1 MPSKPRYPKVKP
13 DIPIV
18 AEEEAVYNARLDG
31 RLQDIGLSPRVID
44 LFAGAGG
51 MSLGFTKLT
60 GHGFKPVWA
69 NDFNEYAGKTYNLN
83 FGDHCIVGDIVDILN
98 DPKIKIPKADIV
110 IGGPPCQGFSL
121 LNKNRDD
128 DPRKMLWRQYMEVVE
143 RSEAS
148 IFVIENVPQILGSF
162 EHGEIIGVAEAMG
175 FKVRWTKLC
184 AADYGVPQTRWRAF
198 IVGCKFADP
207 ATVFPPKKTHFN
219 PNKGHRKAFSEEFD
233 EYVSN
238 PLPWRTVK
246 DAICDLPPPVGTEI
260 RNVPSPLDLH
270 FGRTPTEM
278 SLKRYKAI
286 PDEGMNRFDLQKK
299 APHLTPACW
308 IRKTSGGT
316 DLFGRLWWNRPAFTI
331 RTEFFKPEKGRYL
344 HPEQHRPI
352 THREA
357 ARLQSF
363 PDDFKFTGSKIEI
376 AKQIGNAVPPM
387 LAARIADCVFTLILS
402 KGVFKCRTSSARP
415 KEAGLCRGYQ
425 EPIPALR

>member
-1 MPSKPRYPKVKP
+1 MPAKKKYSRVKP

-31 RLQDIGLSPRVID
+31 RLQDAGLSPRVID

-69 NDFNEYAGKTYNLN
+69 NDFNEYAGRTYNLN

-121 LNKNRDD
+121 LNKNRED

-238 PLPWRTVK
+238 PLPWRTVR
-246 DAICDLPPPVGTEI
+246 DAIGDLPPPAGTEI
-260 RNVPSPLDLH
+260 RKVSPPLDLH
-270 FGRTPTEM
+270 FGRTPTKT
-278 SLKRYKAI
+278 SLERYRAI
-286 PDEGMNRFDLQKK
+286 PEEGMNRFDLQKR
-299 APHLTPACW
+299 APHITPACW

-402 KGVFKCRTSSARP
+402 KGVSKCRTSSARP
-415 KEAGLCRGYQ
+415 KEAGLCRGYR